1 MLVNYVSIAD
11 KIPLLEVVGLLTDT
25 QSLDLRIWIQDKKKM
40 AMAVLNVKKSF
51 MQIARLRR
59 TKMKVFKTQAEDH
72 SITTTVNV
80 VATPSSIGA
89 VDYDMF
95 KEFFVKEGFNTEAD
109 WEKYLDS
116 FQDADSDWI
125 NDIAEF
131 YNLGWDYIDPDNG
144 RCKGNEYFILYLKEN
159 EDD

>member
-1 MLVNYVSIAD
+1 
-11 KIPLLEVVGLLTDT
+11 
-25 QSLDLRIWIQDKKKM
+25 
-40 AMAVLNVKKSF
+40 
-51 MQIARLRR
+51 
-59 TKMKVFKTQAEDH
+59 MKAFKTQAEDH

-80 VATPSSIGA
+80 VASPCSLGE

-95 KEFFVKEGFNTEAD
+95 KEFFVEEGFNAKAD
-109 WEKYLDS
+109 WEKYLDN

-144 RCKGNEYFILYLKEN
+144 RCAGNDYFVLYVKEN
-159 EDD
+159 EYDNNNT